1 MHDLSVFFAI
11 TFVTVLTPGAG
22 VLFTISSALR
32 GGIRSA
38 WQAPLGNVLGF
49 FVIALLCAVG
59 LGAVL
64 TTSPVLFTALQ
75 VASAIVLLYLG
86 WRAWHSPAKSFQ
98 SLRDGK
104 IESEPGPKPRGGS
117 LFLSAFLLQLTNPM
131 LFVYLVSLLPQ
142 FVAPEDPYVER
153 MAVLLAIFAGTGIVI
168 HFAYSYSAAWA
179 RRFLSGPKAS
189 SIMNRVSG
197 ALFIFFGGSVLV
209 KAVAAQMA

>member
-1 MHDLSVFFAI
+1 M
-11 TFVTVLTPGAG
+11 
-22 VLFTISSALR
+22 
-32 GGIRSA
+32 RSA
-38 WQAPLGNVLGF
+38 WQAPLGNVLGS

-86 WRAWHSPAKSFQ
+86 WRAWHSPAKSFE
-98 SLRDGK
+98 SLREGE
-104 IESEPGPKPRGGS
+104 IESEKGPKPRGGS

-168 HFAYSYSAAWA
+168 HFCYSYSAAWA

-197 ALFIFFGGSVLV
+197 ALFIFFGVSVLV

>member
-32 GGIRSA
+32 GGMRSA
-38 WQAPLGNVLGF
+38 WQAPLGNVLGS

-86 WRAWHSPAKSFQ
+86 WRAWHSPAKSLR
-98 SLRDGK
+98 SLEEGG
-104 IESEPGPKPRGGS
+104 IESESGPKPQGCS

-168 HFAYSYSAAWA
+168 HFCYSYSAAWA

-189 SIMNRVSG
+189 TIMNRVSG
-197 ALFIFFGGSVLV
+197 ALFIFFSVSVLV
-209 KAVAAQMA
+209 KAVAAQMG

>member
-11 TFVTVLTPGAG
+11 TFVTALTPGAG

-32 GGIRSA
+32 GGMRSA
-38 WQAPLGNVLGF
+38 WQAPLGNVLGS

-64 TTSPVLFTALQ
+64 TASPLLFTALQ
-75 VASAIVLLYLG
+75 VASSIVLLYLG
-86 WRAWHSPAKSFQ
+86 WRAWKSPAKSFR
-98 SLRDGK
+98 SLEEGR
-104 IESEPGPKPRGGS
+104 IEAESGPKPSGHS

-168 HFAYSYSAAWA
+168 HFCYSYSAAWA

-189 SIMNRVSG
+189 LIMNRVSG
-197 ALFIFFGGSVLV
+197 ALFIFFGVSVLA
-209 KAVAAQMA
+209 KAIAAQLG